1 MPIINSQDLNSQYF
15 CCYVIT
21 GVMPNGDIIAIK
33 KDKSEIFHAQAF
45 NRFKKEIENTYKI

>member
-1 MPIINSQDLNSQYF
+1 MPIISSLDLNSQYF

-33 KDKSEIFHAQAF
+33 KDKSETIHV
-45 NRFKKEIENTYKI
+45 

>member
-1 MPIINSQDLNSQYF
+1 MPIISSLDLNSQYF

-33 KDKSEIFHAQAF
+33 KDKSETIHAQAF
-45 NRFKKEIENTYKI
+45 DRI